1 MPTGRIVARFG
12 TLDVPTAA
20 EDQQAKA
27 RITEY
32 PFWVGRPEEI
42 ANVALFFASDLSR
55 MITGAAIPAAG

>member
-32 PFWVGRPEEI
+32 PFWVGPGEI
-42 ANVALFFASDLSR
+42 ANVALFLAPDESR